1 MGLEKLNERFQEE
14 SCQSYFQGLFNKE
27 HPKNTRFCINFF
39 TSIGLGA
46 LTEQLREFLANAQ
59 KMLSENPMLIQES
72 EESDSSSSED
82 SSDNDSSD
90 CQSDS
95 KI

>member
-1 MGLEKLNERFQEE
+1 MGLDKLNERLQDE
-14 SCQSYFQGLFNKE
+14 SCQSYFVGLFNKE

-46 LTEQLREFLANAQ
+46 LTEELREFLANAQ

-72 EESDSSSSED
+72 ESDGSSSSSSDDSESDSSKESS
-82 SSDNDSSD
+82 
-90 CQSDS
+90 
-95 KI
+95 K

>member
-1 MGLEKLNERFQEE
+1 MGLEKLNERFLDE

-46 LTEQLREFLANAQ
+46 LTEELREFLANAQ
-59 KMLSENPMLIQES
+59 KMLTENPMLIEDSES
-72 EESDSSSSED
+72 DDSSSDDSSNSDSSSESNSE
-82 SSDNDSSD
+82 
-90 CQSDS
+90 S
-95 KI
+95 K